1 MHPTTTKSS
10 LPVFESTVQQTL
22 FNPIVS
28 QEQVHFEQIKEQSTS
43 NNKLIT
49 NIASTVSS
57 SNEILIKQQDEYK
70 LNTTVIAGIICSI
83 GLIIVIINLGV
94 LFLCKNNLKKLIKNN
109 KDLPRDDMIQDY
121 FDSFNTL
128 HTNNKSTMRG
138 TLPALSAQ
146 QTRTNSTS
154 SSSAGCAIG
163 DDTLESAQLFFN
175 SNNLNREMTMRQ
187 TAFKQLQADQ
197 QANLL
202 GQLIIQNQLVNQINN
217 SSNQYDKMNHIATVK
232 PILNTNFH
240 QQPNQSQIT
249 NDSAGQYAHT
259 YETLDTLELP
269 NRRAIVNM
277 PIGLNGRNF
286 RTVFNNNEHLLLQQS
301 DITNETNLSTSSS
314 SSGTSSTHQFLKSNN
329 IPNNFLIQQQQ
340 QQQQQMLCLL
350 NNTKTTNCSY
360 DHQTGAIICNSSDI
374 GSWSPDSAYYSSIPT
389 LTNYAPQLCSFPTKQ
404 FLVNATFNNTNA
416 NNVNDNFK
424 SHLV

>member
-1 MHPTTTKSS
+1 
-10 LPVFESTVQQTL
+10 
-22 FNPIVS
+22 
-28 QEQVHFEQIKEQSTS
+28 
-43 NNKLIT
+43 
-49 NIASTVSS
+49 
-57 SNEILIKQQDEYK
+57 
-70 LNTTVIAGIICSI
+70 
-83 GLIIVIINLGV
+83 
-94 LFLCKNNLKKLIKNN
+94 LKKLIKNSKEN
-109 KDLPRDDMIQDY
+109 GLPRDDMIQDY

-175 SNNLNREMTMRQ
+175 SNNLNRELTIRQ
-187 TAFKQLQADQ
+187 SAFKQLQADQ

-217 SSNQYDKMNHIATVK
+217 SCNQYDKMNHIAAIK
-232 PILNTNFH
+232 PNLNAHFQQQH
-240 QQPNQSQIT
+240 QPQVT

-286 RTVFNNNEHLLLQQS
+286 RTVFNNNDNLLLQQS

-329 IPNNFLIQQQQ
+329 NANSFLIQ

-350 NNTKTTNCSY
+350 NNTKPTNCSY

-404 FLVNATFNNTNA
+404 FLVNATFNNNNNN